1 MTGESVTPA
10 QNNIYRIQL
19 FNAISTLLVTSLVL
33 FHMPSM
39 YILALYSGALNRG
52 KFNVPGNEAMY
63 IPALLPI

>member
-10 QNNIYRIQL
+10 QNNIYKIQL
-19 FNAISTLLVTSLVL
+19 FNVISTLLVTSLVL

-39 YILALYSGALNRG
+39 YILASYPGALNRG
-52 KFNVPGNEAMY
+52 KFNAPGNEAMY